1 MKFKDYQSDYSK
13 ITVRPNTVAFE
24 LLTCY
29 NLPTSNYTEGLL
41 KILSHSSLQD
51 LQADTVGFIM
61 AFDFLN
67 KKLEAARKTISF
79 WDAYQIQET
88 IDDREQMLGQLS
100 HMPVNTSIVSNL
112 RDPFQW
118 LNDIN
123 EQETVYRGDLF
134 IKDYN
139 GRVHL
144 VHGISQGSYRPTTMS
159 TSGSNAQIQYVYTQ
173 NAQPG
178 DEEEISVV
186 LPSAP
191 LGYNESIDVTAN
203 NLQGESFN
211 QIAHT
216 GQDPIAPVVKYYIT
230 TLDGNSAIWKEQ
242 VIFDG
247 SYKQSSNSYTVFNP
261 TCFDLIAEVK

>member
-41 KILSHSSLQD
+41 QILSHSSLQD

-100 HMPVNTSIVSNL
+100 HMPANTSIVSNL

-144 VHGISQGSYRPTTMS
+144 IHGISQGSYRPTTMS
-159 TSGSNAQIQYVYTQ
+159 SSGSNAQIQYVYTQ

-178 DEEEISVV
+178 DTETVSVV
-186 LPSAP
+186 MPGAP
-191 LGYNESIDVTAN
+191 EGYNNSFDVNANTA
-203 NLQGESFN
+203 
-211 QIAHT
+211 T
-216 GQDPIAPVVKYYIT
+216 GPTFSQLGTVQEPIAPVVKYYIT

-247 SYKQSSNSYTVFNP
+247 SYKQNGGTYITFNP
-261 TCFDLIAEVK
+261 TCFNLVAEVK